1 MLAPHYGQPVV
12 NDALVPGPASALF
25 KKGIGAS
32 AMATKGLTPVA
43 RRASR
48 DFLPGPNL
56 VGREPDLRE
65 LLVREDARA
74 VWDRIHLLVH
84 SLEPT
89 AHLDQTTQDV
99 FVCLLATD
107 RIGAYLREDYSEDEI
122 VLDLLSILAE

>member
-1 MLAPHYGQPVV
+1 
-12 NDALVPGPASALF
+12 
-25 KKGIGAS
+25 
-32 AMATKGLTPVA
+32 MATKGLTPVA

-48 DFLPGPNL
+48 DFFSRRNL
-56 VGREPDLRE
+56 VGQEPDLRE

-74 VWDRIHLLVH
+74 VWDRIHLLIR

-122 VLDLLSILAE
+122 VLDLLSILAERDRWLGSPGLSPP